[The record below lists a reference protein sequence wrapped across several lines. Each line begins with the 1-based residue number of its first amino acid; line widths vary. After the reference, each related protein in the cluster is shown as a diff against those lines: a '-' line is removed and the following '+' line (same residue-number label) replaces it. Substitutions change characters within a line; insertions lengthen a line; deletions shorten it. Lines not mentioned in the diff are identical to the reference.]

1 MIIVI
6 ILYCATC
13 NTTTVVFI
21 NILSSR
27 RALSTVSSI
36 NTSFAI
42 SHSAALHASV
52 SSSI

>member
-6 ILYCATC
+6 ILYCATS

-21 NILSSR
+21 DILSSR
-27 RALSTVSSI
+27 RALSTISSI

-42 SHSAALHASV
+42 SHNAALYALV